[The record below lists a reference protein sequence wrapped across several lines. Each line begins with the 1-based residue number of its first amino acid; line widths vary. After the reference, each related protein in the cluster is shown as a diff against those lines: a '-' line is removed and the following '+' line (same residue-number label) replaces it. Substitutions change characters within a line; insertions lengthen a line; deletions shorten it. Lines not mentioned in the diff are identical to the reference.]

1 MTHPVYG
8 TVVKLRAVKFN
19 GIVISKNESKKKKTD
34 AGYICVSRFRHATW
48 LIKIVAVLYCKVF
61 GSGRR
66 VQSATDASPAGNN
79 SRI

>member
-19 GIVISKNESKKKKTD
+19 GIVISKNESKKKKTA

-48 LIKIVAVLYCKVF
+48 LIKNSGGIILQ
-61 GSGRR
+61 GSWP
-66 VQSATDASPAGNN
+66 Q
-79 SRI
+79 